1 MYDQTTG
8 TVLTL
13 VFLGVILIFS
23 RPIWHWI
30 KAGDKSN
37 LVDPLVARP
46 HMGVMDSLAD
56 SFAHPIEYRTRVQI
70 EQLTNGLEKLTKQWT
85 QPLVMRTYDSNA
97 KGEAHF
103 AAEAA
108 LFTEHSY
115 DASMMSEEGGHV
127 HVGRLLLTGGL
138 SVFAGKPGIR
148 SGGKHTVTWKRIA
161 AAAADASGP
170 PGGHA

>member
-1 MYDQTTG
+1 
-8 TVLTL
+8 
-13 VFLGVILIFS
+13 
-23 RPIWHWI
+23 
-30 KAGDKSN
+30 
-37 LVDPLVARP
+37 
-46 HMGVMDSLAD
+46 MGVMDSLAD

-97 KGEAHF
+97 MGEAHF